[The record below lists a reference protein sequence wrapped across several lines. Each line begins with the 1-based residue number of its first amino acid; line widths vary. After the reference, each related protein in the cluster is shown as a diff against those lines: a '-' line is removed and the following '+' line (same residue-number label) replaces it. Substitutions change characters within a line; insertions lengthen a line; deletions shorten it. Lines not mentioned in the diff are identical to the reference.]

1 MPNTTSNSTARATN
15 ATTPSTSNTT
25 ANSSMSYSPP
35 AAKPLQDASSFTKV
49 QAQVAQECGA
59 LKAQA
64 ACNAERFQLQ
74 ESLMKEAASF
84 ILNPQPIAIPL
95 IAVADSSS
103 AGMMAKDSQAGAK
116 EAVPPGNTKN
126 TTSNAAAASSCSG
139 CTLAGMLASTAA
151 AVALMRL
158 AAL

>member
-1 MPNTTSNSTARATN
+1 MPNATSNSTAHATN

-35 AAKPLQDASSFTKV
+35 AAKPLQGASSFTKV

-84 ILNPQPIAIPL
+84 ILNPQPIAMPSIS
-95 IAVADSSS
+95 VADSSS
-103 AGMMAKDSQAGAK
+103 AGVMAK
-116 EAVPPGNTKN
+116 EVVPPGNSRN
-126 TTSNAAAASSCSG
+126 TTSNAAAASGCRG